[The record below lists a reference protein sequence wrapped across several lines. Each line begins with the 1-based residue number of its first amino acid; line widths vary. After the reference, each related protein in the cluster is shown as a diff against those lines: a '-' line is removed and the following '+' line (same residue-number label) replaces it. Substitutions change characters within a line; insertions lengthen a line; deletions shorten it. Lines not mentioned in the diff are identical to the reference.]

1 MKTSIHEKLL
11 TALRQRRVVFRYH
24 KQNGWLPVPA
34 QIIKELEESKL
45 LSVTGYSFADTNFIY
60 LDDKEDCMSFMR
72 CFKSV
77 NFFHYMAEGDLVM
90 VECANEIENLAP
102 YKTK

>member
-24 KQNGWLPVPA
+24 KQNGWLQVPA

-45 LSVTGYSFADTNFIY
+45 LSVTGYSFADTNF
-60 LDDKEDCMSFMR
+60 M
-72 CFKSV
+72 